1 MLRWADVLK
10 DKSLRNLP
18 YKIEMDRRGRLILTP
33 ASNRRGMLKAKIGAM
48 LGQMKR
54 GGQVLL
60 GCSIATM
67 DGVKVADVAWFSPK
81 FFSKHHYETPYRQ
94 APEICVEIVSPLNS
108 PAEMEEKITL
118 YLAKGAR
125 EVWLCNEKG
134 NVTFNDSSGKLKKSK
149 LVTRFPAKI

>member
-1 MLRWADVLK
+1 MLRWADVIN

-60 GCSIATM
+60 GSTVVVPFGRSKRSGYVIGLAERSERCDLKEVISVVGKVPLLTGEILKLARWMGDYYCAPVEHAVPTREDVLEYVHAPR
-67 DGVKVADVAWFSPK
+67 DGAAFSAGP
-81 FFSKHHYETPYRQ
+81 R
-94 APEICVEIVSPLNS
+94 
-108 PAEMEEKITL
+108 
-118 YLAKGAR
+118 
-125 EVWLCNEKG
+125 
-134 NVTFNDSSGKLKKSK
+134 
-149 LVTRFPAKI
+149 